1 VLFRAHLLS
10 PSESSGLRDIAD
22 GAMVVDPA
30 GRIVEAGPFQ
40 AVAAA
45 HPLEAVQDLRPHW
58 ILPGLVDLHS
68 HLPQY
73 EAVAMDGQ
81 ELLPWLK
88 EHIFPAEIRFEDPEW
103 AARAARAYFRDQ
115 LALGTTTTVV
125 YGSVHQEATH
135 RAFQE
140 AERSGIRCV
149 LGKVMMDQH
158 SPERLQESTAASLA
172 QSGELC
178 STWHGRDG
186 GRLQYAFT
194 PRFAP
199 TCSMAL
205 LRGAGRLAEQHGA
218 YVQTHLSENLDEL
231 QWVHELFP
239 EAADYTDV
247 YARAGLLGPRTL
259 LGHCIHLAPSERE
272 AIRAAGAAVVH
283 CPRSNGFLKSGIM
296 PLRRWLDEGLKVG
309 LGTDVG
315 AGPSLDLWAEMAM
328 ACTASKLHAAGQR
341 NLAARLA
348 RMEGGTERE
357 RTRIAGALHLDPEPP
372 IDPLRALRLAT
383 LDGARA
389 LGLGAVTGSLE
400 AGKDADFLVIAPE
413 RVDPAP
419 ARGPEPAARVLSRLI
434 YRADPAMV
442 RATYVRGR
450 LCHSLTT

>member
-328 ACTASKLHAAGQR
+328 ACTASKLRWADQQTQGR
-341 NLAARLA
+341 RLRGLGLAEPEYR
-348 RMEGGTERE
+348 
-357 RTRIAGALHLDPEPP
+357 RIHEALGLEPDLP
-372 IDPLRALRLAT
+372 IDPAQAFALAT
-383 LDGARA
+383 LGGARA
-389 LGLGAVTGSLE
+389 LGQAERIGSLE
-400 AGKDADFLVIAPE
+400 AGKEADFIVVDPDQ
-413 RVDPAP
+413 VDPAP
-419 ARGPEPAARVLSRLI
+419 GRTLEPAAEVLSRLL
-434 YRADPAMV
+434 YRSDPRMV
-442 RATYVRGR
+442 RASYIRGR
-450 LCHSLTT
+450 LCHSLTA